1 MLQVVLAL
9 LVSVST
15 PSEAHQRAVD
25 LYKQHKYT
33 DAVAAL
39 ERVVNTETPGTAEYN
54 ESVLFIGQS
63 YFMLS
68 QAPKAIPWLEK
79 LPGLNEANYML
90 GYAYLQTAQQEQSE
104 AAFARLFGLKPD
116 SAAGH
121 LLAGQMMLKKEY
133 ADQAVMEVTKALAL
147 DPKLPEAHF
156 LLGEVAISRGWLDDA
171 ITELEKELAINP
183 NFSMAWYRLGDAY
196 TRQEH
201 WDLAIPHLQRAVW
214 LNPDYSGPF
223 ILLGRCYYKQRNY
236 TNAEGILRRGL
247 SIDPNNSSGT
257 YLLAQTLVAEGK
269 TEEGRALLAKV
280 KASLQRP

>member
-68 QAPKAIPWLEK
+68 QAPKAIPWLDK
-79 LPGLNEANYML
+79 LPEMNEANYTL

-104 AAFARLFGLKPD
+104 ASVSRLFGIKPD
-116 SAAGH
+116 TAAGH
-121 LLAGQMMLKKEY
+121 LLAGQ
-133 ADQAVMEVTKALAL
+133 
-147 DPKLPEAHF
+147 
-156 LLGEVAISRGWLDDA
+156 
-171 ITELEKELAINP
+171 
-183 NFSMAWYRLGDAY
+183 
-196 TRQEH
+196 
-201 WDLAIPHLQRAVW
+201 
-214 LNPDYSGPF
+214 
-223 ILLGRCYYKQRNY
+223 
-236 TNAEGILRRGL
+236 
-247 SIDPNNSSGT
+247 
-257 YLLAQTLVAEGK
+257 
-269 TEEGRALLAKV
+269 
-280 KASLQRP
+280 

>member
-15 PSEAHQRAVD
+15 PTEAHQRAVD
-25 LYKQHKYT
+25 LYKEHKYT

-39 ERVVNTETPGTAEYN
+39 ERIVKTEAPGTAEYN

-79 LPGLNEANYML
+79 LPALNEANYML
-90 GYAYLQTAQQEQSE
+90 GYAYLQTAQQDQSE

-133 ADQAVMEVTKALAL
+133 ADQAVVEVTRALAL

-156 LLGEVAISRGWLDDA
+156 LLGEVAISRGRLDDA
-171 ITELEKELAINP
+171 I
-183 NFSMAWYRLGDAY
+183 SD
-196 TRQEH
+196 
-201 WDLAIPHLQRAVW
+201 
-214 LNPDYSGPF
+214 
-223 ILLGRCYYKQRNY
+223 
-236 TNAEGILRRGL
+236 
-247 SIDPNNSSGT
+247 
-257 YLLAQTLVAEGK
+257 
-269 TEEGRALLAKV
+269 
-280 KASLQRP
+280 